1 MTNIPVDI
9 PKNEPQQLRQLVR
22 ISGVP
27 QYVNTLEDLVA
38 IGEEHFGVLGRLGLG
53 IPEHNWGLVPVT
65 RDLQP
70 IRHRYVA
77 DEFLGFMP
85 EGYLLAT
92 DVAAIVRDPI
102 PADLFQ
108 KPVNIKHRY
117 NSSQPLSDDG
127 IRLMEVETIY
137 GHLAAHEQ
145 GSTGP
150 TTEVTPGFWLNN
162 FDLVFREV

>member
-9 PKNEPQQLRQLVR
+9 PKTEPQQLRQLVR

-27 QYVNTLEDLVA
+27 QYVNTLEGLIA

-65 RDLQP
+65 KDLQP

-77 DEFLGFMP
+77 DEFLGFVP
-85 EGYLLAT
+85 EGYLLAA

-117 NSSQPLSDDG
+117 NSSQPLSDDS
-127 IRLMEVETIY
+127 IRLTEVKTVF
-137 GHLAAHEQ
+137 GHPAWCGQ
-145 GSTGP
+145 GSVAS
-150 TTEVTPGFWLNN
+150 TTETSPSFWLAD